1 MFYSP
6 RLRSYIKMAWFRV
19 GLVNRLCGE
28 YTRSLEQQVVV
39 VDQEVEEESGLE
51 PDITSDEVKICF
63 HISHPSPSNI
73 KNFIKLLAKKSN
85 VFPFP
90 LQKASLS
97 LIHPCLFAAGF
108 M

>member
-39 VDQEVEEESGLE
+39 VDQEVECLPMEQVQGL
-51 PDITSDEVKICF
+51 
-63 HISHPSPSNI
+63 N
-73 KNFIKLLAKKSN
+73 LLDP
-85 VFPFP
+85 V
-90 LQKASLS
+90 L
-97 LIHPCLFAAGF
+97 
-108 M
+108 